1 LPQAVALLGG
11 AFGPIG
17 FADSSTLAAQSG
29 FPMLLRMV
37 QHSRSRDSTKIFG
50 YQPALDGVRAVAVL
64 LVMAGHLNLVYAG
77 GLGVDIFFVLSGYLI
92 TAILVSEFSANGRIS
107 LKKFYAR
114 RALRIL
120 PAVILLLLVLNVFV
134 AITQPPDEAAT
145 LRWDSL
151 GSLFYIANWL
161 RAFGRDLGILGH
173 LWSLSIEEQFYFF
186 WPITLAFLLSRTLST
201 NKIILLIGGAVLLV
215 NADRIYLYHGIES
228 FNRIY
233 NGLDA
238 RADALLIGC
247 ALGLSGYQILSRRVF
262 ALLGLIGAA
271 FVGYVLFRSYPVPAN
286 LQVPFG
292 LTVGGTLFAL
302 GVAFSLA
309 AILSN
314 PQTIFAKSLR
324 LPPMVWTGRLSYG
337 LYLWHYPVFT
347 FVGGWLPGL
356 TPVRSTALKVC
367 GTFLAATLSY
377 YILERPCLNL
387 KKKFSVINT
396 RVPTSPSPVESVGY

>member
-17 FADSSTLAAQSG
+17 SANSSTLAAQSG

-37 QHSRSRDSTKIFG
+37 QHARSRDSTKIFG
-50 YQPALDGVRAVAVL
+50 YEPALDGVRAVAVL

-134 AITQPPDEAAT
+134 AITQPRDEAAT

-186 WPITLAFLLSRTLST
+186 WPITLAFLLSRKLSVNGIT
-201 NKIILLIGGAVLLV
+201 ILVGLAVLLV
-215 NADRIYLYHGIES
+215 NADRVYLYNGIQS

-233 NGLDA
+233 NGLDT
-238 RADALLIGC
+238 RADALLVGC
-247 ALGLSGYQILSRRVF
+247 ALGLSGYEFVSRRVW

-271 FVGYVLFRSYPVPAN
+271 FVGYVLFRAYPVPSN

-292 LTVGGTLFAL
+292 LTIGGTLFAL
-302 GVAFSLA
+302 GVAFFLA
-309 AILSN
+309 AIFSN
-314 PQTIFAKSLR
+314 PESIFTKLLR
-324 LPPMVWTGRLSYG
+324 SPPLVWTGRLSYG
-337 LYLWHYPVFT
+337 LYLWHFPVFT
-347 FVGGWLPGL
+347 FVGGWFPEMQAAQLMA
-356 TPVRSTALKVC
+356 VKVIA
-367 GTFLAATLSY
+367 TFLCATISY
-377 YILERPCLNL
+377 YSLERPCLKL
-387 KKKFSVINT
+387 KKKFSVIKT
-396 RVPTSPSPVESVGY
+396 RVSV